1 MAITAQSLTPLPVG
15 APSLSPAG
23 ASVSGPGDA
32 QEPFV
37 VGTVTFTG
45 DGATTAA
52 VVNWIDGTNTIPFTP
67 ACVLVFLTNGGN
79 DTAGILKVE
88 GNATAPPRVSAI
100 GTTTFTVNY
109 STAIANAATSKLLIM
124 AFK

>member
-1 MAITAQSLTPLPVG
+1 MAITAQNLAPLPAG
-15 APSLSPAG
+15 APTLSPASAG
-23 ASVSGPGDA
+23 VSGPGDW

-52 VVNWIDGTNTIPFTP
+52 VCNWIDGVATLPFTP
-67 ACVLVFLTNGGN
+67 TCVTVFLTNGGN

-100 GTTTFTVNY
+100 TTTSFTVNY
-109 STAIANAATSKLLIM
+109 STAIANSGTSKLLVI
-124 AFK
+124 AYK

>member
-1 MAITAQSLTPLPVG
+1 MAITAQNLAPLPVG
-15 APSLSPAG
+15 ASSLSPASAG
-23 ASVSGPGDA
+23 ISGPGDA

-52 VVNWIDGTNTIPFTP
+52 VVNWIDGTATLPFTP
-67 ACVLVFLTNGGN
+67 AAVLVFLAQGGS

-88 GNATAPPRVSAI
+88 GNAVSPARVTSL